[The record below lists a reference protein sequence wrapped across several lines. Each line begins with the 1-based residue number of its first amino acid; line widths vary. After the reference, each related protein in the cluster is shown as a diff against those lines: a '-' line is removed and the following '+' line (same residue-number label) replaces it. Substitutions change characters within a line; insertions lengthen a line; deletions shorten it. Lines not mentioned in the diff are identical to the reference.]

1 MLTRSTIPLKSQ
13 RAILGN
19 SVDLT
24 LPRRAA
30 GCSCFSFTNDCTGC
44 AGLFEDPSMPKNDG
58 KTPQQRFAERY
69 TINPIT
75 GCWNWMG
82 SINSKGYAYLW
93 VPDEPGKKSPNRGRT
108 LQAYKLGW
116 IWKNGP
122 ILRGMDLHHKC
133 DNPRCVNP
141 DHLELLTRAEHQRI
155 SWNTITGR
163 NYRKRF
169 CIRGHEFTPAN
180 TRRNKNGGRVCK
192 LCEKARQSSLL
203 YKTNQKKYMK
213 TYQQKNKGGQGAV

>member
-82 SINSKGYAYLW
+82 SINGKGYAYLW
-93 VPDEPGKKSPNRGRT
+93 VPDEIRNEKRPGKGRT
-108 LQAYKLGW
+108 LQAYRLGW
-116 IWKNGP
+116 VWKYGP
-122 ILRGMDLHHKC
+122 VPRGSDLHHIC
-133 DNPRCVNP
+133 QNTICVNP
-141 DHLELLTRAEHQRI
+141 DHLEVITRSDHMRKADTICGKNLLKTQCPKGHPYDKE
-155 SWNTITGR
+155 NTYTPP
-163 NYRKRF
+163 NRKARF
-169 CIRGHEFTPAN
+169 C
-180 TRRNKNGGRVCK
+180 RR
-192 LCEKARQSSLL
+192 CERERHAAARLA
-203 YKTNQKKYMK
+203 KRKV
-213 TYQQKNKGGQGAV
+213 G